1 MAGVSGKRRIAAFWR
16 HLDLLGNR
24 RKPAQIASK
33 RALDFLGIP
42 WILSSEMSLFNG
54 LWGNFA
60 KKNFSSDFPKFSS
73 EIRRAATCGAL
84 NCGPRSP
91 ARCRACWRR
100 PWISSF
106 ANIARNSDF
115 RKQLSRASR
124 AGPPAADRR
133 GQRNDFSFKRRRGVG
148 SLAARSETCQFLAA
162 PFPGLQRTAAFPL
175 GPLDAVKLFQ
185 IRVEKT
191 CTA

>member
-42 WILSSEMSLFNG
+42 WILSFEMSLFNG

-60 KKNFSSDFPKFSS
+60 KKNFSMGFSQVFVRNKAGGHLRHPQFRTS
-73 EIRRAATCGAL
+73 K
-84 NCGPRSP
+84 S

-115 RKQLSRASR
+115 RKQLSVLRAL
-124 AGPPAADRR
+124 A
-133 GQRNDFSFKRRRGVG
+133 RRRRTGGG
-148 SLAARSETCQFLAA
+148 SVTISALSAAAASDRWPRGARPANFLRRH
-162 PFPGLQRTAAFPL
+162 FRVSS
-175 GPLDAVKLFQ
+175 GPLHSHWAPLMP
-185 IRVEKT
+185 
-191 CTA
+191 